1 MIIAHAPFQNLV
13 SDLQSWNVEAK
24 ACEEVKDHVC
34 INLIK
39 HREPKV
45 FDEEEHWKA
54 HVIKCYTHRFV
65 LPGAGSRGR
74 GRHRKEPPADK
85 DGRASSSGKG

>member
-1 MIIAHAPFQNLV
+1 MIIVCAPFQNLV
-13 SDLQSWNVEAK
+13 SDLQSWNEEAK
-24 ACEEVKDHVC
+24 ACEEVKEHLC

-54 HVIKCYTHRFV
+54 HVTKSYKHRFEMPRAG
-65 LPGAGSRGR
+65 PGGR
-74 GRHRKEPPADK
+74 GRHRKEPLGDK
-85 DGRASSSGKG
+85 DGGASSSGKD

>member
-1 MIIAHAPFQNLV
+1 
-13 SDLQSWNVEAK
+13 
-24 ACEEVKDHVC
+24 VKDHVR

-54 HVIKCYTHRFV
+54 HVTKDYEPRFEMPRAG
-65 LPGAGSRGR
+65 PGGR
-74 GRHRKEPPADK
+74 GRHMKEPFADK
-85 DGRASSSGKG
+85 DGGARSSGKD